1 MPTPVLVALLVA
13 LMIMP
18 LFLIL
23 IVNYLS
29 IEAERRAR
37 AAEEAVRA
45 RQAEEA
51 ARAEELVIREPRFF
65 AKPGSANPKMP
76 VGRAV
81 VVQIEDYLAR
91 ERAAADDF
99 VTSPSVETL
108 CRASETFAMRK
119 AAMK

>member
-1 MPTPVLVALLVA
+1 MSTPVLVALLVT
-13 LMIMP
+13 LMIVP
-18 LFLIL
+18 LCLIL

-29 IEAERRAR
+29 IEAERAR

>member
-1 MPTPVLVALLVA
+1 MPTTVLTALLVA
-13 LMIMP
+13 LMIVP
-18 LFLIL
+18 LFLVL
-23 IVNYLS
+23 MVGYLS
-29 IEAERRAR
+29 IEAKRRAR
-37 AAEEAVRA
+37 EAEEAVRA
-45 RQAEEA
+45 RQAEEGNL
-51 ARAEELVIREPRFF
+51 AEELIKEPRFF
-65 AKPGSANPKMP
+65 AKPGSVDPKVR

-91 ERAAADDF
+91 ERAAADEF

>member
-1 MPTPVLVALLVA
+1 MPTPVLTALLVA
-13 LMIMP
+13 LMIVP
-18 LFLIL
+18 LFLML
-23 IVNYLS
+23 IVGYLS
-29 IEAERRAR
+29 IEAKRRTR

-45 RQAEEA
+45 RTEEGNL
-51 ARAEELVIREPRFF
+51 AEELVIREPRFF
-65 AKPGSANPKMP
+65 AKPGSVDPKVR

-91 ERAAADDF
+91 ERAAADEF